1 MMHRF
6 FRLTAGLLMLALF
19 TAGLRAMPGFAHE
32 ASDLTPD
39 PAAQFGTLP
48 NGLRYIIL
56 PNAEPRDRVSLRLVV
71 DAGSFM
77 ETESQRGLAHFLEH
91 MAFKG
96 STHYPPGTLIEF
108 FQRMGMGFGNDSNAY
123 TSFDRTVYML
133 ELPQNDEATL
143 TEGLRIFAD
152 YAGGLLIEPDQLEP
166 ERGVIVAEERTRDTV
181 SFRALVAEFN
191 FVYADTLL
199 PHRLPIGL
207 MDVVRTAPREEFVDF
222 YDTWYR
228 PELMTVIVVG
238 DVPVERIEPLLRS
251 TFSPLTARTPARA
264 QPDLGS
270 INVFEGLR
278 VRHHLEPEAVA
289 TSVAIQTVV
298 PEPRQPDTAAQRLA
312 NLPRSIAIGI
322 INRRLSTLAKE
333 ESAPFSGGSAGV
345 SSGYD
350 LYRTSSIRLTAKPG
364 RWAESL
370 AVAEQELRRAL
381 EHGFQ
386 ASELREITAIF
397 RNSLEQAV
405 RTAATRRSGNLATA
419 LISSI
424 TNESVFTHPADNLA
438 LLGPALETITLEDCL
453 AALREAWSAP
463 GRYVWVSGNEVIE
476 GDAEAAITAAYTTA
490 QSVAVN
496 PPDTIADEAFA
507 YTDFG
512 PAGEVVHRAHVADLD
527 ITLVT
532 FANGVRLNLKPTAF
546 EAGRIRVNVRFGS
559 GKLTEPANQRGLGWL
574 AGNTFT
580 AGGLGRHSSDDLRR
594 ILAGRNVGVGFSVGA
609 DFFALG
615 GVTTRDDLLLQMQLL
630 TAQLTDPGYRPEAM
644 RQAQQGIAQ
653 TYRGFAHTPSGPLN
667 LEVQNLLAGGDPR
680 FGMPPLEEMQRRNLD
695 EVRTWLAGDLAG
707 SALEISLV
715 GDLDVDATIKAVAQT
730 LGALPARSSHPDL
743 TELRALNLP
752 TTPFD
757 QTYHVVTEI
766 PKGLV
771 VLYWKTTDSRDV
783 QLARRL
789 GLLGSVLRDR
799 LRVKIRNEIGGAYS
813 PSAGNSASDAHPGFG
828 WMQASVTVDP
838 EQADQIREVVVQL
851 AADLHRDGVTADELE
866 RAKLPQLTSIR
877 ESLRDNGYWLGSVV
891 SRAQEKP
898 EVLAWARTRL
908 ADVEAITTE
917 ELSALAR
924 TYLGADQAFR
934 VTILPAASTGDTT
947 N

>member
-1 MMHRF
+1 MLHRM
-6 FRLTAGLLMLALF
+6 FRLTAGLLLLALL
-19 TAGLRAMPGFAHE
+19 TSGLRAAAGFAHE
-32 ASDLTPD
+32 TSDLAPD
-39 PAAQFGTLP
+39 PAARFGTLP
-48 NGLRYIIL
+48 NGLRYIVL
-56 PNAEPRDRVSLRLVV
+56 PNAEPRDRVSLRLIVN
-71 DAGSFM
+71 AGAFM

-108 FQRMGMGFGNDSNAY
+108 FQRMGMGFGNDTNAY
-123 TSFDRTVYML
+123 TSFDRTVYMI
-133 ELPQNDEATL
+133 ELPKNDEATL
-143 TEGLRIFAD
+143 AEGLRVLAD
-152 YAGGLLIEPDQLEP
+152 YAGGLLIEPDQIEP
-166 ERGVIVAEERTRDTV
+166 ERGVILAEERTRDTV
-181 SFRALVAEFN
+181 DFRALVAEFN
-191 FVYADTLL
+191 FIFSDTLL

-228 PELMTVIVVG
+228 PELMTVLVVG
-238 DVPVERIEPLLRS
+238 DVPVERVEPLLDAAMG
-251 TFSPLTARTPARA
+251 PLTARAPARA
-264 QPDLGS
+264 LPDLGT
-270 INVFEGLR
+270 ITTFEGLR
-278 VRHHLEPEAVA
+278 VRYHHEPEAVA
-289 TSVAIQTVV
+289 TTVAIQTVV
-298 PEPRQPDTAAQRLA
+298 PEARRPDTAAKRLA
-312 NLPRSIAIGI
+312 DLPRSIAIGI

-333 ESAPFSGGSAGV
+333 ETAPFSGGSTSV
-345 SSGYD
+345 STGYD
-350 LYRTSSIRLTAKPG
+350 LYRSSSIRLTTKPG

-370 AVAEQELRRAL
+370 TVAEHELRRAL

-386 ASELREITAIF
+386 ASELREITAAF

-405 RTAATRRSGNLATA
+405 RTAPTRRSGNLATA

-424 TNESVFTHPADNLA
+424 TNETVFTHPAENLA
-438 LLGPALETITLEDCL
+438 LFGPALDQVTVEDCL

-463 GRYVWVSGNEVIE
+463 GRYVLVSGNEVIAD
-476 GDAEAAITAAYTTA
+476 DAEAAITGAYTTA
-490 QSVAVN
+490 QAVAVAA
-496 PPDTIADEAFA
+496 PAAIVDEAFA

-512 PAGEVVHRAHVADLD
+512 PAGKVVQREHVADLD

-532 FANGVRLNLKPTAF
+532 FDNGVRLNLKPTDF
-546 EAGRIRVNVRFGS
+546 EAGRIRVNARFGS
-559 GKLTEPANQRGLGWL
+559 GKLTEPAHQRGLAWL

-653 TYRGFAHTPSGPLN
+653 MYRGFAHTPSGPLN

-680 FGMPPLEEMQRRNLD
+680 FGMPPLEEMQQRNLD
-695 EVRTWLAGDLAG
+695 EVRAWLAGDLSG
-707 SALEISLV
+707 SALEVSLV
-715 GDLDVDATIKAVAQT
+715 GDLDVDATINAVALT
-730 LGALPARSSHPDL
+730 LGALPARGARPDYN
-743 TELRALNLP
+743 ELRTLNLP
-752 TTPFD
+752 NTPFAK
-757 QTYHVVTEI
+757 TYHIVTEI

-783 QLARRL
+783 QVARRL
-789 GLLGSVLRDR
+789 GLLGNVLSDR
-799 LRVKIRNEIGGAYS
+799 LRVKIRNELGGAYS
-813 PSAGNSASDAHPGFG
+813 PGAGSSASEAHPGFG
-828 WMQASVTVDP
+828 WIQASVTVDP
-838 EQADQIREVVVQL
+838 EQADLIREAVVQL

-898 EVLAWARTRL
+898 EVLDWARTRL

-924 TYLGADQAFR
+924 AYLGSDQTFR
-934 VTILPAASTGDTT
+934 VTVLPAASPATT